1 MGRRIDSSSFGG
13 GARFPFWATRGPSSV
28 AIVEMST
35 ESCHER
41 MLGGKEKR
49 RWGGGRE
56 EGKKREREGEGRR
69 HRSLQI
75 LYLVTPSWLSS
86 EVKKIWSWG
95 LFESKD

>member
-49 RWGGGRE
+49 GWGGGRE
-56 EGKKREREGEGRR
+56 EGERRTRRGRRRERGEGTGLCRFCISSRR
-69 HRSLQI
+69 PD
-75 LYLVTPSWLSS
+75 YLP
-86 EVKKIWSWG
+86 K
-95 LFESKD
+95 